1 MEVIQMLQ
9 THWPAVRNIYL
20 QGIAT
25 KQATFQTDSPS
36 WEDWDQSHVDNL
48 RYVAVL
54 NGQIVGWAALSPVS
68 SRCVYA
74 GVCEV
79 SIYVQEGNRGKGVG
93 ATLLQSLI
101 TNSER
106 NNIWT
111 LQSGIFPENIS
122 SIALHEKFGFRK
134 IGLREKVGKMDGIW
148 RDVLLMERRSKLI
161 GQD

>member
-79 SIYVQEGNRGKGVG
+79 SIYVQEGNRGQGIG

>member
-1 MEVIQMLQ
+1 MEVIQLLQ

-79 SIYVQEGNRGKGVG
+79 SIYVQEGNRGQGVG